1 ARPFNNYGPG
11 LKITDRRVLP
21 DYARDIL
28 DGRDIVM
35 LSDGSPSR
43 TFCYVADAIVGYYRI
58 LVRGRPGE
66 AYNIGADGP
75 EISMRELADRTV
87 ALGRDL
93 FDYEGRVILK
103 VSDDP
108 EYLTNNPQRR
118 CPIIDKARRDL
129 GYEPGIDLDEG
140 LRRSLLW
147 YHDNQHGTEA

>member
-1 ARPFNNYGPG
+1 
-11 LKITDRRVLP
+11 
-21 DYARDIL
+21 
-28 DGRDIVM
+28 
-35 LSDGSPSR
+35 
-43 TFCYVADAIVGYYRI
+43 
-58 LVRGRPGE
+58 
-66 AYNIGADGP
+66 
-75 EISMRELADRTV
+75 V